1 MRAHHYTIA
10 VGLLLLAQASLPA
23 LAALGGNADSIQD
36 DGTHLKA
43 QVRAG
48 TSGAGYSVE
57 QLQLGSGTV
66 VSEYVAPSGTVFAV
80 SWHGPLMPNLQQ
92 ILGTYFQQYV
102 AAAKLAPHNGG
113 TRRHFQISQTDLVV
127 QSNGRMRSYY
137 GRAYVPSLLPANV
150 TADDIQ

>member
-1 MRAHHYTIA
+1 MRAHHYAIA
-10 VGLLLLAQASLPA
+10 ACWVLLGQASLPA
-23 LAALGGNADSIQD
+23 LAALGGQVDSVQA

-43 QVRAG
+43 QLRAG
-48 TSGAGYSVE
+48 AQGAGYSVE
-57 QLQLGSGTV
+57 QLQLPSGTV
-66 VSEYVAPSGTVFAV
+66 VSEYVAASGTVFAV
-80 SWHGPLMPNLQQ
+80 SWHGPLMPNLSQ

-113 TRRHFQISQTDLVV
+113 TRRHFQIRQPDLVV
-127 QSNGRMRSYY
+127 QSNGRMRLYY